1 MGGEKNYKNFSE
13 DTKSPFKKCWANMHK
28 VSYHKAELTLRKIK
42 DKIQS
47 NYKLDPKNYSLKK
60 NEVID

>member
-1 MGGEKNYKNFSE
+1 
-13 DTKSPFKKCWANMHK
+13 MHK
-28 VSYHKAELTLRKIK
+28 VSYHKGELTFRKIK

-47 NYKLDPKNYSLKK
+47 NYKLDPENYSLKK